1 MRFFQHR
8 SKEAK
13 GNLPMII
20 LSLLLAILIWL
31 VVAMT
36 LYPSIP
42 KTIENIPLSVDIA
55 GSPAADSGLSVI
67 SCDVDTVDVQLVGS
81 RTQIGNLNAENL
93 TAYVDYENVTST
105 GKKTLSIK
113 VKSDSGINYEVKSI
127 LPRPLL
133 SNLINTTPCRS
144 RSSPKYRMSS
154 MQKERRSIRT
164 SSPASQTSSILQ
176 VRPHSLRKFRRYM
189 PFPTAISHSIPR
201 IRSTATRYSYSQR
214 TERA

>member
-93 TAYVDYENVTST
+93 T
-105 GKKTLSIK
+105 
-113 VKSDSGINYEVKSI
+113 
-127 LPRPLL
+127 R
-133 SNLINTTPCRS
+133 
-144 RSSPKYRMSS
+144 
-154 MQKERRSIRT
+154 QKNALYQSQER
-164 SSPASQTSSILQ
+164 QWDKL
-176 VRPHSLRKFRRYM
+176 
-189 PFPTAISHSIPR
+189 
-201 IRSTATRYSYSQR
+201 
-214 TERA
+214 

>member
-93 TAYVDYENVTST
+93 TAYVDYEMLPQQA
-105 GKKTLSIK
+105 KKRSLS
-113 VKSDSGINYEVKSI
+113 KS
-127 LPRPLL
+127 R
-133 SNLINTTPCRS
+133 
-144 RSSPKYRMSS
+144 
-154 MQKERRSIRT
+154 
-164 SSPASQTSSILQ
+164 
-176 VRPHSLRKFRRYM
+176 
-189 PFPTAISHSIPR
+189 
-201 IRSTATRYSYSQR
+201 ATVG
-214 TERA
+214 

>member
-81 RTQIGNLNAENL
+81 RTQIGNLNEENLEAAKTWTSSDAAALKDVAKNVLDKLRQPGTTRLNIGDAATTIARTFNNRL
-93 TAYVDYENVTST
+93 TAYALQAEQKYTDANGKEQTRTITS
-105 GKKTLSIK
+105 
-113 VKSDSGINYEVKSI
+113 
-127 LPRPLL
+127 
-133 SNLINTTPCRS
+133 
-144 RSSPKYRMSS
+144 
-154 MQKERRSIRT
+154 
-164 SSPASQTSSILQ
+164 
-176 VRPHSLRKFRRYM
+176 
-189 PFPTAISHSIPR
+189 
-201 IRSTATRYSYSQR
+201 
-214 TERA
+214 